1 MVKMDE
7 QKRQTYWTSGR
18 LVWESGRFAR
28 LCVFLQIWPR
38 ENWMDLLGFLPK
50 RE

>member
-7 QKRQTYWTSGR
+7 QKRKTYRTSGR
-18 LVWESGRFAR
+18 LVWESGRFGR
-28 LCVFLQIWPR
+28 LCVFLQNWPK
-38 ENWMDLLGFLPK
+38 ENGVDLLGFLPK